1 MSHKEVSTLFIVV
14 RLEDVVDY
22 EVGLFIFNVFGVGV
36 SGGKLLGE
44 TADAWL

>member
-14 RLEDVVDY
+14 MLEDVVDY
-22 EVGLFIFNVFGVGV
+22 EVGLFVFDVLGVGV